1 MYLSHYKLVLK
12 PFQISPNPQFLWL
25 GEKHKEALAMMEY
38 VVLNNQGFLVLTG
51 NVGTGKTTLINAL
64 VNSLG
69 DDVLVATI
77 FNPSLDK
84 LEFFNHLGTRF
95 NIQGEFKGKLD
106 FLEKFSEFLHNTYNN
121 NKRVLLIID
130 ESQNLSQ
137 ELLEEIRLLS
147 NIEKEGSKLIN
158 IFFVGQ
164 DEFNAILMQKE
175 CRALRQRITTTHNIQ
190 PLREN
195 ETREYI
201 FHRLKIGG
209 CEEEIF
215 TKKAIKETHFFSR
228 GYPRLI
234 NIICDQAL
242 LTGYVKDT
250 KRIRH
255 PVIRE
260 CVQDL
265 RLPGERH
272 ESNKEK
278 STTIGKKRKVSLGRI
293 ALYTSLLGVITLSG
307 YLLTSTGYAN
317 SMDNCKTY
325 YGNLFKNLELPHLT
339 KYLGDGK
346 IKKPVLLKVS
356 NILPEPTY
364 DREFEKPI
372 YVGKNTESLKMT
384 SKQNLRNNTA
394 KPFSPE
400 DFSLTIH
407 FDYNTNLMPSD
418 AYRSLDKIAAMML
431 QDQTFEISVKGYTSG
446 LGRTT
451 YNRKLSVFR
460 ANIVKIYL
468 VGKGIDPGRIRAI
481 GMGEKNPVGPNTS
494 VEGRKDNRRVEIELA
509 PHRKQTADSVEAP
522 NTQTK
527 KKKLHLSGS

>member
-164 DEFNAILMQKE
+164 DEFNDILMQKE

-260 CVQDL
+260 CAQDL

-317 SMDNCKTY
+317 SMDNFKSY
-325 YGNLFKNLELPHLT
+325 YGNLLKNLELPHLT
-339 KYLGDGK
+339 EYLAEK
-346 IKKPVLLKVS
+346 QIKKPVLVTKSDV
-356 NILPEPTY
+356 LPESADDLSSKEPSDLARGTEGQITTNESNLSN
-364 DREFEKPI
+364 DLEQPSASGPI
-372 YVGKNTESLKMT
+372 NDVE
-384 SKQNLRNNTA
+384 Q
-394 KPFSPE
+394 PFSPE
-400 DFSLTIH
+400 DLKLTIP
-407 FDYNTNLMPSD
+407 FNYNTNEIPPE
-418 AYRSLDKIAAMML
+418 AYKSLDKIAAIML
-431 QDQTFEISVKGYTSG
+431 HDQSIEISARGYTDA
-446 LGRTT
+446 LGHHE
-451 YNRKLSVFR
+451 YNRKLSMFR
-460 ANIVKIYL
+460 ANIVKSYL
-468 VGKGIDPGRIRAI
+468 VGKGINPRRIRAT
-481 GMGEKNPVGPNTS
+481 GMGEENPLRLNTT
-494 VEGRKDNRRVEIELA
+494 EIGRKANRRVEIELVTD
-509 PHRKQTADSVEAP
+509 RGE
-522 NTQTK
+522 
-527 KKKLHLSGS
+527 

>member
-1 MYLSHYKLVLK
+1 MYLSHYNLVQK
-12 PFQISPNPQFLWL
+12 PFQISPNPKFLWL

-38 VVLNNQGFLVLTG
+38 TILNNQGFLVLTG
-51 NVGTGKTTLINAL
+51 DVGTGKTTLINAL

-84 LEFFNHLGTRF
+84 LEFFNHLGTSF

-164 DEFNAILMQKE
+164 DDFNAILMQKE

-228 GYPRLI
+228 GHPRLI

-255 PVIRE
+255 PLIRE
-260 CVQDL
+260 CAQDL
-265 RLPGERH
+265 RLPGEGH

-293 ALYTSLLGVITLSG
+293 ALYTCLLGVSTLTG

-339 KYLGDGK
+339 EYL
-346 IKKPVLLKVS
+346 
-356 NILPEPTY
+356 
-364 DREFEKPI
+364 
-372 YVGKNTESLKMT
+372 
-384 SKQNLRNNTA
+384 
-394 KPFSPE
+394 
-400 DFSLTIH
+400 
-407 FDYNTNLMPSD
+407 
-418 AYRSLDKIAAMML
+418 
-431 QDQTFEISVKGYTSG
+431 
-446 LGRTT
+446 
-451 YNRKLSVFR
+451 
-460 ANIVKIYL
+460 
-468 VGKGIDPGRIRAI
+468 
-481 GMGEKNPVGPNTS
+481 
-494 VEGRKDNRRVEIELA
+494 
-509 PHRKQTADSVEAP
+509 
-522 NTQTK
+522 
-527 KKKLHLSGS
+527 